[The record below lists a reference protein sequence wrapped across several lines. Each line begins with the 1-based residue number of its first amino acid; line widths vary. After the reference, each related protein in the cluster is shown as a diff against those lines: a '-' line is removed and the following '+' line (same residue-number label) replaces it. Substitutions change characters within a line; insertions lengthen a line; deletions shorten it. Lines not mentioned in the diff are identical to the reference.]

1 MDDSEI
7 VYSIIQ
13 KLSKVKD
20 EVELAMDAEF
30 SQDLLRVKG
39 MLVIEPG
46 LHMCY
51 TSSVSQSSGF
61 FFLIYVNKFAKPQSS
76 VCKDAH

>member
-61 FFLIYVNKFAKPQSS
+61 FFFNLCEQICQTS
-76 VCKDAH
+76 VLGV